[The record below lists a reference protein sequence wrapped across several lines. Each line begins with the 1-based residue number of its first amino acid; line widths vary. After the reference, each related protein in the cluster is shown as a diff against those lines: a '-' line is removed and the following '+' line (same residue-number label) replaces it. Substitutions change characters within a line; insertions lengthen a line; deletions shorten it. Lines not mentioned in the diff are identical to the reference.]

1 MLPDS
6 PPQQQDASGSQKLHV
21 DRLGLN
27 FARARTQPR
36 RFHLLNSRTLTKS
49 PPGSGKFVGHTE
61 RGKKHHKSTFFM
73 HAASS
78 CLSQGRRGRLC
89 RVRAPIFFFFSV
101 SPADKSWSL
110 KLTSSIHFPITT
122 YPALRVVAKLTSFKS
137 EQHLPASSAP
147 PLLHLKTAPADKSSA
162 KNLRR

>member
-1 MLPDS
+1 MLTDS
-6 PPQQQDASGSQKLHV
+6 PPQQQDAPGSQKLHV

-61 RGKKHHKSTFFM
+61 REETSRIHIL
-73 HAASS
+73 HACSVVLLES
-78 CLSQGRRGRLC
+78 GSP
-89 RVRAPIFFFFSV
+89 VRADFAECARPFFFFLGASRV
-101 SPADKSWSL
+101 SPTDKSWSL

-147 PLLHLKTAPADKSSA
+147 LSCI
-162 KNLRR
+162 

>member
-6 PPQQQDASGSQKLHV
+6 PPQQQDTSGSQKLRV

-61 RGKKHHKSTFFM
+61 REKTSQIHIL
-73 HAASS
+73 HACSVVLLGSGSPGADFAERARSIFLGAS
-78 CLSQGRRGRLC
+78 R
-89 RVRAPIFFFFSV
+89 V
-101 SPADKSWSL
+101 SPTDKSWSL
-110 KLTSSIHFPITT
+110 KLTSSIHFPVTT

-147 PLLHLKTAPADKSSA
+147 PPASENGSC
-162 KNLRR
+162 